1 MIFICKFK
9 DDVTD
14 INIEPLEAI
23 SNVTLA
29 QAHDPDQGT
38 KLTLNWNSNPDVK
51 VVIVFESQP
60 LGFYVE
66 RESPGDT
73 LFLNIPSGQV
83 FNVSFKAVYPNGNSS
98 VKWEKSINTEINPG
112 DKFED
117 ALKDLIVYTESDEN
131 GKGKSFLKWQH
142 TLNYGLERYACS
154 IDFTKFLL
162 LFIVLPIS
170 ICLFTFFRYA
180 IKVEEEEGYYT
191 TVYPK
196 KGEAHPFAPKPNT
209 EGCINLAGLETF
221 FFNHHYMHK

>member
-1 MIFICKFK
+1 MIFICEFK

-117 ALKDLIVYTESDEN
+117 ALKDLTVYTESDEN

-154 IDFTKFLL
+154 IDFTNFLVLFIFFLSVCLLFLGMLSKLRRKKDIIPLSILRKVKHIHLL
-162 LFIVLPIS
+162 LNLILRDVSTWLGKK
-170 ICLFTFFRYA
+170 LFFHR
-180 IKVEEEEGYYT
+180 
-191 TVYPK
+191 
-196 KGEAHPFAPKPNT
+196 H
-209 EGCINLAGLETF
+209 
-221 FFNHHYMHK
+221 MHSMSV

>member
-1 MIFICKFK
+1 MIFIYKSE

-73 LFLNIPSGQV
+73 LFLNIPSAQ
-83 FNVSFKAVYPNGNSS
+83 
-98 VKWEKSINTEINPG
+98 T
-112 DKFED
+112 
-117 ALKDLIVYTESDEN
+117 
-131 GKGKSFLKWQH
+131 
-142 TLNYGLERYACS
+142 R
-154 IDFTKFLL
+154 LL
-162 LFIVLPIS
+162 S
-170 ICLFTFFRYA
+170 
-180 IKVEEEEGYYT
+180 
-191 TVYPK
+191 
-196 KGEAHPFAPKPNT
+196 
-209 EGCINLAGLETF
+209 
-221 FFNHHYMHK
+221 